1 MPSADKVAAVAEIT
15 DRFTGA
21 GSVVLTEYRG
31 LSVAQVA
38 RLRTSLGDHARFRVV
53 KNTLT
58 KIAVD
63 QAGLTDEIGSL
74 LTGPSA
80 ITFITG
86 DVVEAAKSLRDFAR
100 DNPAL
105 VIKGGVMDGRP
116 LGPAEI
122 VKLAEL
128 EPREVLL
135 AKLAGAMTASATRAA
150 GAFDA
155 LPTRVAQLVEAL
167 RAKREA
173 EQGAQPAA
181 TLAEAEEPAAPQDGE
196 PAQDEEG

>member
-15 DRFTGA
+15 ERFTGA

-38 RLRTSLGDHARFRVV
+38 QLRAALGDHARFRVV

-58 KIAVD
+58 RIAAER
-63 QAGLTDEIGSL
+63 AGLTDQIGSL

-86 DVVEAAKSLRDFAR
+86 DTVEAAKSLRDFAAG
-100 DNPAL
+100 NPAL

-116 LGPAEI
+116 LDAAEI

-128 EPREVLL
+128 ESRDVLL
-135 AKLAGAMTASATRAA
+135 AKLAAAMTASATRAA
-150 GAFDA
+150 GAFGA
-155 LPTRVAQLVEAL
+155 LPTRMARLAEAL

-173 EQGAQPAA
+173 QGATGPADP
-181 TLAEAEEPAAPQDGE
+181 AEPGPAGPVAAEPTQTARAE
-196 PAQDEEG
+196 